1 MRQRADGREN
11 RLRLIEAAEAIFADE
26 GFDVPLEAIAKSAGV
41 TRMTFYRHF
50 QDRESLCFAI
60 FERNILKLEDMAT
73 RLQSDPNAFALLL
86 DALAD
91 MFATDYGL
99 VEGLTRQQTHQD
111 RLNTLRQRVVE
122 LLSAPLVR
130 ARGLG
135 LIKGDFQPN
144 DLYILIDMLGAA
156 VGVGSIEARRARV
169 SRALMISSSGFTT
182 SPATSAVVLSDR
194 SDPRSGAANETRL
207 QPNEE
212 GRARCSKAPLRTLRN
227 KP

>member
-1 MRQRADGREN
+1 MSQRADGREN
-11 RLRLIEAAEAIFADE
+11 RLRLIEAAEAIFANE

-41 TRMTFYRHF
+41 SRMTFYRHF

-60 FERNILKLEDMAT
+60 FERNIVKLEEMAT

-91 MFATDYGL
+91 MFASDYGL

-111 RLNTLRQRVVE
+111 QLNSLRQRVVE

-130 ARGLG
+130 ARDFG
-135 LIKGDFQPN
+135 LIKDDFQLN

-169 SRALMISSSGFTT
+169 SRALMISTSGFTPPPT
-182 SPATSAVVLSDR
+182 TPTFIPSSPAD
-194 SDPRSGAANETRL
+194 GATNETKL
-207 QPNEE
+207 
-212 GRARCSKAPLRTLRN
+212 
-227 KP
+227 